1 MNTTIASSNS
11 SFAATLKDLIEY
23 STNGKV
29 NHRLKHKRA
38 LTTRGSRGIG
48 ATIFE
53 EQ

>member
-11 SFAATLKDLIEY
+11 SFAATLEDLIGY

-29 NHRLKHKRA
+29 NYTLKHKRA
-38 LTTRGSRGIG
+38 LITRGSRGIG